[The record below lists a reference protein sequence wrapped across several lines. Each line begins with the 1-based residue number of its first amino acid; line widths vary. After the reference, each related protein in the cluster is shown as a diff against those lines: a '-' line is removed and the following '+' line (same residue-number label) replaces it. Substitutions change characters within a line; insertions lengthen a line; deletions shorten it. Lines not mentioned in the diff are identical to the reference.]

1 MTSMPRWIGWV
12 LGQLARLV
20 PADERDEWIR
30 EWQAELWG
38 DAPPRAGGGRAR
50 GVGRLAVAG
59 EDAARLGLRRMT
71 RLLAAAGPE
80 LRITVRSLMRTP
92 LFTLAVVSTLGLG
105 VGANAAMFTIV
116 DAVLLE
122 PLPYPQ
128 ADRLVGLRTVWT
140 GDGETSAYVST
151 GDFDDLAARLREI
164 ERPALRVA
172 SQVTYQAADRPMRL
186 EIAGV
191 SSGFFE
197 LFGTSAAVGRY
208 LVSEEDEPG
217 RGPSAVLSHGL
228 WQRVFGAAPDIVGT
242 SVTLDGRPYVI
253 VGVAE
258 RGLRDPVAD
267 VELWTSRPGWIEVA
281 ERDQPW
287 LHVFGRLAVGASLE
301 DARAELSTI
310 SASLAAEH
318 PDTNAGHAVTAV
330 SLAEELA
337 APIRP
342 ALLAL
347 GAVVGILLLVTC
359 ANVAN
364 LILVR
369 AAGREREMALRI
381 SLGAGRARLTVQL
394 LVEGLVLALLGGAV
408 GLALAAGSAKAVA
421 ALGAPGLPRLAELGV
436 DGTIVL
442 FTLLVSGTVGVSLGL
457 TPLLA
462 VSRRDP
468 SAGLREGGRGGE
480 GRRVRRLRR
489 ILVGAE
495 LAASAMLLVG
505 AGLLLRSLINLTRVE
520 TGVEAEGVA
529 VFRVSPPQ
537 AASPGP
543 SVRPALR
550 AFYQEARGG
559 ISRLPGVEA
568 VGGVSVPPFTANRMY
583 EVSRPDRPT
592 PRSGEETLADLR
604 TVEPEY
610 FRSVGIPLVQGRLL
624 DDRDEGDAA
633 PSAVVDGAMIRRH
646 LPGEDP
652 IGRRITVHWGEA
664 AERATT
670 IYEIVGVVGDVRH
683 LGPASPPRPTLYVP
697 RGHDA
702 TPYWENFGLWLT
714 VKTGDD
720 PAEVA
725 GQAMRVVWT
734 IDPTVPITGMGTLQE
749 LLDRHSTGTRH
760 QALLVGV
767 FALLATLLASVGIAG
782 VVAYAVAQ
790 RGHELGVRQAL
801 GAGSHDVV
809 RLVLAEG
816 ARVVAVGVGSGL
828 VLAAVVGRVL
838 QGFLFGVEPADVVT
852 YVGVAVVLAGVA
864 LVAAW
869 IPARRAA
876 GVRPA
881 VALRSG
887 A

>member
-1 MTSMPRWIGWV
+1 MTSWIGWM

-30 EWQAELWG
+30 EWRAELWSG
-38 DAPPRAGGGRAR
+38 APPQGGAGRAR
-50 GVGRLAVAG
+50 AVGRLAVAA
-59 EDAARLGLRRMT
+59 EDAARLGLRRLT
-71 RLLAAAGPE
+71 RLLLGAGPE

-122 PLPYPQ
+122 PLPYPR

-140 GDGETSAYVST
+140 DSGETSAYVST
-151 GDFDDLAARLREI
+151 ADFDDLAERVREI
-164 ERPALRVA
+164 EAPALRA
-172 SQVTYQAADRPMRL
+172 AGQVTYHADRPMRL

-191 SSGFFE
+191 TSAYFE
-197 LFGTSAAVGRY
+197 LFGTTAHLGRY
-208 LVSEEDEPG
+208 LVPDEDESG
-217 RGPSAVLSHGL
+217 RGTSAVLSYGF
-228 WQRVFGAAPDIVGT
+228 WQRVFGGAPDVVGT
-242 SVTLDGRPYVI
+242 TLTLDGRPYVI

-267 VELWTSRPGWIEVA
+267 VDLWTSRPGWIDVA

-287 LHVFGRLAVGASLE
+287 LHGFGRLAAGASPE
-301 DARAELSTI
+301 GARAELTTI
-310 SASLAAEH
+310 SQSLAAEY
-318 PDTNAGHAVTAV
+318 PETNAGHALTVV

-337 APIRP
+337 APVRP

-394 LVEGLVLALLGGAV
+394 LVEGLVLALLGGVV
-408 GLALAAGSAKAVA
+408 GVTLAAAAAQAIA
-421 ALGAPGLPRLAELGV
+421 ALGAPGLPRLAEPSV
-436 DGTIVL
+436 DGTILL
-442 FTLLVSGTVGVSLGL
+442 FTLLVSGATGVALGL

-468 SAGLREGGRGGE
+468 SASLREGGRGGE

-489 ILVGAE
+489 ILVGGE
-495 LAASAMLLVG
+495 LAASAVLLVG
-505 AGLLLRSLINLTRVE
+505 AGLLLRSLINLSSVE
-520 TGVEAEGVA
+520 TGVRPEGVA
-529 VFRVSPPQ
+529 VFRVSPPG
-537 AASPGP
+537 AASPTP
-543 SVRPALR
+543 SLRPDLR
-550 AFYQEARGG
+550 AFYEAARSE
-559 ISRLPGVEA
+559 ISRLPGVES
-568 VGGVSVPPFTANRMY
+568 VGGVSVLPFTTNRMY
-583 EVSRPDRPT
+583 EVSRPDRPS
-592 PRSGEETLADLR
+592 PGSETLTDLR
-604 TVEPEY
+604 VVEPGY
-610 FRSVGIPLVQGRLL
+610 FSSVGIPVVRGRLL
-624 DDRDEGDAA
+624 DGRDEGDAV
-633 PSAVVDGAMIRRH
+633 PSAVVDEAMVRRH
-646 LPGEDP
+646 FSGEDP
-652 IGRRITVHWGEA
+652 IGGRITVHWGEA
-664 AERATT
+664 AESPATT
-670 IYEIVGVVGDVRH
+670 YEIVGVVGDVRH
-683 LGPASPPRPTLYVP
+683 LGPASPPRSTVYVP

-714 VKTGDD
+714 VRTEAD

-725 GQAMRVVWT
+725 REATRAVWAV
-734 IDPTVPITGMGTLQE
+734 DPTVPITGVGTLQD
-749 LLDRHSTGTRH
+749 LLSRHSTDTRH
-760 QALLVGV
+760 QALLVGA

-816 ARVVAVGVGSGL
+816 ARVVVAGVASGL
-828 VLAAVVGRVL
+828 VLAALGARVL
-838 QGFLFGVEPADVVT
+838 QGFLFGVESADLVT
-852 YVGVAVVLAGVA
+852 YVAVALVLAGVA
-864 LVAAW
+864 LMAAW

-876 GVRPA
+876 GIRPA
-881 VALRSG
+881 DALRSG